1 MEGSRFLLS
10 ISNSDGMKK
19 FLWKI
24 VFVVACSAI
33 FVMSVYSIMHGRAE
47 STRPTNPKCI
57 YVWGD
62 SQMAQG
68 LDVRLL
74 GKKLGIPVLTAAG
87 HGTGVY
93 DFLICVENIPDS
105 SICIVSFPEAAFLRN
120 PSLDFHRYG
129 FELGCLETLFRSG
142 CPLEECIR
150 IAGLNKRKIDY
161 RLFTNIEHEWTP
173 YQDSLVGTE
182 YFDDFRRMFTEKK
195 AYFTWKTNSYLTG
208 IQHLIEKHVRV
219 ILIRY
224 PFAKQVE
231 DIAANSIN
239 RHLSDSL
246 KGMMIDKY
254 RMRCDTIALQSDSLL
269 MFDLS
274 HLNEVGERLLTN
286 AFGEAMK
293 ADTVNNRFFVVTVE

>member
-1 MEGSRFLLS
+1 MAGSRFLLS
-10 ISNSDGMKK
+10 ISNSNGMKK
-19 FLWKI
+19 FLYKI
-24 VFVVACSAI
+24 GFAAVCSAI
-33 FVMSVYSIMHGRAE
+33 FVTSVYFVMHSRAK
-47 STRPTNPKCI
+47 SSRPTNPKCI

-68 LDVRLL
+68 LDVKFLE
-74 GKKLGIPVLTAAG
+74 KKLGVPMLTAAG

-93 DFLICVENIPDS
+93 DFLICVESIPDS
-105 SICIVSFPEAAFLRN
+105 STCIVSFPECTFLRV

-129 FELGCLETLFRSG
+129 FELGCLEILFRSG

-150 IAGLNKRKIDY
+150 IAGLNRRKMDY

-182 YFDDFRRMFTEKK
+182 YFDDFRKMFTEKK
-195 AYFTWKTNSYLTG
+195 AYFTWKTNAYLTG

-219 ILIRY
+219 ILIQY
-224 PFAKQVE
+224 PFEKQVE
-231 DIAANSIN
+231 EVAANSIN

-246 KGMMIDKY
+246 KGMLIDKY
-254 RMRCDTIALQSDSLL
+254 RMRCDTIVLQSDSLL

-274 HLNEVGERLLTN
+274 HLNEFGERLLTN
-286 AFGEAMK
+286 TFAKAMK
-293 ADTVNNRFFVVTVE
+293 ADTVNNRFFTVVIE